1 MTAKDYLRKI
11 RGMEF
16 KLRSLDE
23 AILVLDSK
31 RTKITSSW
39 SDMPTASGVNDRVA
53 DLTVKLIE
61 MKHKYI
67 KEWDELID
75 ARNEADKILARMDE
89 FLHANVLWLYYIRCK
104 TWEQVAAEMSF
115 SESYIFTMHGL
126 ALNEFEALMEDSS
139 K

>member
-39 SDMPTASGVNDRVA
+39 SDMPTASGVSDRVA

-61 MKHKYI
+61 MKHRYI

-75 ARNEADKILARMDE
+75 ARNEADKILARMDDI
-89 FLHANVLWLYYIRCK
+89 LHANVLWLYYIRCK
-104 TWEQVAAEMSF
+104 TWEQVAVEMSF
-115 SESYIFTMHGL
+115 SESYIFTLHGL

>member
-23 AILVLDSK
+23 NILILDSK

-61 MKHKYI
+61 MKHRYI

-75 ARNEADKILARMDE
+75 ARNEADKILARMDD